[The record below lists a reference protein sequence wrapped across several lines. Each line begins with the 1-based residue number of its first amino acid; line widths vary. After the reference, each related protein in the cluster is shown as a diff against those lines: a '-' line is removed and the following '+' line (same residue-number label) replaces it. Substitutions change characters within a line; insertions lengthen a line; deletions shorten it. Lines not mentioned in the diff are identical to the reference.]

1 MLLRATLSRGLR
13 AVPDPGAARLYHRR
27 RPQRPLLARSRVS
40 RQSGSAQGREWSGL
54 MAVVEAAGL
63 TKHFR
68 AKRGVFGGE
77 RGVVRAVDG
86 ISFAIEPGHTLG
98 VVGESGCGKTTTAK
112 LVLGLE
118 EPTGGTM
125 RFEGRDL
132 QELDAAGRRAYR
144 KSVQAVF
151 QDPYASLN
159 PRMRISAIIAEPL
172 TTNESVTASEVR
184 RRVLKLLDLVGLPA
198 RSADLFP
205 HEFSGGQR
213 QRIAIARALAL
224 SPKLVV
230 LDEPVSALDVSIRAQ
245 ILNLLSDLQ
254 AELGLSYLF
263 IAHDLA
269 AVAHMSHTIAVMYL
283 GKIVESGEAGALAR
297 APKHPYTEAL
307 FSAAL
312 PSSPDDRREEIIL
325 PGEVPS
331 PLRPPPGCH
340 FHPRCPHSMER
351 CREQAPRLVDVDGRL
366 VSCHLYS
373 SGAAQS
379 ERGRH

>member
-1 MLLRATLSRGLR
+1 M
-13 AVPDPGAARLYHRR
+13 P
-27 RPQRPLLARSRVS
+27 
-40 RQSGSAQGREWSGL
+40 
-54 MAVVEAAGL
+54 VVEAEGL
-63 TKHFR
+63 TKHFP
-68 AKRGVFGGE
+68 AKRGLFGAS

-86 ISFAIEPGHTLG
+86 ISFAVERGRTLG

-118 EPTGGTM
+118 EPTGGQM

-132 QELDAAGRRAYR
+132 RTLDAAGRRNYR

-159 PRMRISAIIAEPL
+159 PRMRISQIIAEPL
-172 TTNESVTASEVR
+172 VTNEKLESAEVR
-184 RRVLKLLDLVGLPA
+184 KRVLHLLDLVGLPERA
-198 RSADLFP
+198 ADLFP

-245 ILNLLSDLQ
+245 ILNLLRDLQ
-254 AELGLSYLF
+254 DQLGLSYLF

-283 GKIVESGEAGALAR
+283 GKIVESGEARALALS
-297 APKHPYTEAL
+297 PKHPYTAAL

-312 PSSPDDRREEIIL
+312 PSHPDERRDEIIL

-331 PLRPPPGCH
+331 PLNPPAGCR
-340 FHPRCPHSMER
+340 FHPRCP
-351 CREQAPRLVDVDGRL
+351 QAMACCGEEEPPLVAAHERLVA
-366 VSCHLYS
+366 CHLYA
-373 SGAAQS
+373 GASAPAHAAPQPALQ
-379 ERGRH
+379 RTP